1 VPPPHLHD
9 TFLNIVNRTCA
20 PSHRPPHNNSV
31 MAKRKA
37 LPIFCGVIVIFF
49 LFFHS
54 QKVRDSWRGLP
65 AHIGLGEHITDD
77 ELAPANGGGSTKGKD
92 ADYITWNPKVD
103 FKGGSPRPPGDNYTS
118 VLVIAKTKEEDIGWM
133 DTEIPEQQ
141 KAIYVADDPKAPLHP
156 PKNKGHEVMIYL
168 TWIIDN
174 YDNLPDVAIFMH
186 SHQYAWHNDDT
197 LDNNAAL
204 LVKRLSRERVW
215 REGFMNMRCSWYP
228 GCPDWMHPG
237 ETQENAYKQEE
248 VLLAKSWSELF
259 PLDEVPHILAQP
271 CCAQFAISR
280 ERIQTRPLS
289 SYVWYRDWLFM
300 TQLPDYLSGRIF
312 EYIWQFI
319 FTGNNV
325 FCPKEHI
332 CFCDGF
338 GACFGGETQ
347 FDEFVKLKNELH
359 DRENDLND
367 WKDKKKA
374 IEEAKEEGRHEE
386 ALQLEVPEEG
396 KDQEFQ
402 REINRLRPIVDKL
415 KQESRQRGDD
425 PRNRA
430 LEAGRE
436 WREGDGF

>member
-1 VPPPHLHD
+1 
-9 TFLNIVNRTCA
+9 
-20 PSHRPPHNNSV
+20 

-37 LPIFCGVIVIFF
+37 LPIFSVIVVIFF

-54 QKVRDSWRGLP
+54 RTVRDSWRGLP
-65 AHIGLGEHITDD
+65 THIGLGEHITDD
-77 ELAPANGGGSTKGKD
+77 ELGPPGADGESPKGKEP
-92 ADYITWNPKVD
+92 DYITWNPKVD
-103 FKGGSPRPPGDNYTS
+103 FKGGSPMPPGHNYTS
-118 VLVIAKTKEEDIGWM
+118 VLVIAKTKEEDVGWM
-133 DTEIPEQQ
+133 DSEIPEQQ
-141 KAIYVADDPKAPLHP
+141 KAVYVADDPKAPLHP

-168 TWIIDN
+168 SWIIDN

-186 SHQYAWHNDDT
+186 AHQIAWHNDDV

-237 ETQENAYKQEE
+237 ETEENAYKQEE

-280 ERIQTRPLS
+280 ERIQTRPHSTYL
-289 SYVWYRDWLFM
+289 WYREWLFM

-338 GACFGGETQ
+338 GACFGGEEKY
-347 FDEFVKLKNELH
+347 DEFTKLKKELH
-359 DRENDLND
+359 DREDDLNR

-374 IEEAKEEGRHEE
+374 IEEAQEEGRFEE
-386 ALQLEVPEEG
+386 AKQLDVPEEG
-396 KDQEFQ
+396 KDQEYQ
-402 REINRLRPIVDKL
+402 AVINRLRPIVDKL
-415 KQESRQRGDD
+415 KHEARQRGDD

-436 WREGDGF
+436 WHEGDGF